1 MTLLWNNSLLTGS
14 DLLDNQH
21 KELIKRLKQH
31 IHEKDK
37 KFAAFLKHKET

>member
-1 MTLLWNNSLLTGS
+1 MTLLWNNVPLTGNT
-14 DLLDNQH
+14 LLDKQH

-37 KFAAFLKHKET
+37 KLAAFLKHKET